1 MPSNG
6 NNKMPT
12 AQSGPPTKMDNSKQ
26 NSNTLQSDGPDLQYP
41 ESVVWQD
48 PEMEEDEHDRNI

>member
-1 MPSNG
+1 
-6 NNKMPT
+6 MPT

-26 NSNTLQSDGPDLQYP
+26 NANTLKIDEPDLQYP
-41 ESVVWQD
+41 ESVVWRD